1 MQKSFSN
8 SLPKLLANFPDLL
21 SVVAARVYLRVCIGV
36 AILIPRISDFLP
48 ARAHGQ
54 FRGLFPRAARP
65 AGVHIFRSIR
75 VDRIHF
81 LVAIGGLRRR
91 QRTGPP
97 PRPAPRR
104 RRAWRYRPPPR
115 TPIGPW
121 RSPSTRRRQEPRS
134 GPGRLRNQVSCFIFS
149 PSISMPA
156 RSRSPS
162 STSCSAVAVV

>member
-21 SVVAARVYLRVCIGV
+21 SVVAAHVYLRVRIGV

-121 RSPSTRRRQEPRS
+121 RSPSTPIRS
-134 GPGRLRNQVSCFIFS
+134 RPPSQSGILLHLFPVDLHAC
-149 PSISMPA
+149 SIS
-156 RSRSPS
+156 
-162 STSCSAVAVV
+162 